1 LISVRGNATL
11 WNPSERSMSTE
22 NPLLSDAPLPGFSRI
37 RAADVVPAIDAVLDD
52 YRRGIDAIIAAG
64 APRQPQSDMF
74 ESVMVEQERLD
85 QRLSRAWAP
94 VSHLH
99 AVADTKELREA
110 YEAAEEKITDF
121 ASALGQNRELYAA
134 VQAVADAPG
143 FAQRARP
150 ERALVEHALRDFR
163 LSGVA
168 LEEPARTRFREIA
181 NELAKLTTAF
191 SNAVLDA
198 TDAWHEHIEDE
209 RDLAGIPESGR
220 AVLREYAR
228 ERGLGG
234 WLVTLKQ
241 PAVQA
246 VLTYADKRDLRERVY
261 WAYQTRASEQG
272 PNAGKFDNS
281 ERMEKILAL
290 RHEAAQ
296 LLGFANAAEESL
308 ATKMAK
314 TPEEVLTFLRD
325 LIARARPVAQREL
338 EELREFA
345 RGELQLDN
353 LAAWDVGYASEKLR
367 LARYALDEEQLKAYF
382 PLPSVLDGMFQ
393 VASRL
398 YGITV
403 EPVHEG
409 VDKWHPDVR
418 YCELR
423 GADGNA
429 MAGMYLDLYARAGK
443 RGGAWM
449 DVCRARFR
457 DGNNMQLPIAFLTC
471 NFAPPADGRPSLL
484 THDDVQTIFHEF
496 GHGLHHMLTR
506 IDLPSIGGIDGVEWD
521 AVELPSQFMENF
533 CWNRQALDLF
543 AKHWSSGESLPGE
556 LFDKMLA
563 ARYFQA
569 GMFLCRQ
576 LEFGLFDFLLHANY
590 DPAHGA
596 RVMEMLEA
604 ARREAAVL
612 HPPAWQRF
620 PHAFTHIFSGGYA
633 AGYYSYLWAEVLS
646 ADVFGAFEEH
656 AAGTRIARDHA
667 GQDDG
672 VIDAAIGARFRDEF
686 LSVGA
691 SRPALESFIAFRGRA
706 PQPDALLRSYGLA
719 V

>member
-1 LISVRGNATL
+1 
-11 WNPSERSMSTE
+11 MSTE
-22 NPLLSDAPLPGFSRI
+22 NPLLSDASLPAFSRI
-37 RAADVVPAIDAVLDD
+37 GAADVVPAIDAILAD
-52 YRRGIDAIIAAG
+52 YQAGIERLTAAG
-64 APRQPQSDMF
+64 APRDF
-74 ESVMVEQERLD
+74 VHVMLEQERLD

-99 AVADTKELREA
+99 AVADTRELRAA
-110 YEAAEEKITDF
+110 YEQAEEKITDF
-121 ASALGQNRELYAA
+121 ASALGQNRDLYAK
-134 VQAVADAPG
+134 VQAVADAPD
-143 FAQRARP
+143 FAQRSRP
-150 ERALVEHALRDFR
+150 ERALVEHALRDFK

-168 LEEPARTRFREIA
+168 LEEPARTRFRDIA
-181 NELAKLTTAF
+181 NELSKLTTAF

-198 TDAWHEHIEDE
+198 TDAWQEHIQDE

-228 ERGLGG
+228 EHELDG

-246 VLTYADKRDLRERVY
+246 VLTYADNRSLRERVY
-261 WAYQTRASEQG
+261 WAYQTRASDQG
-272 PNAGKFDNS
+272 PDAGKFDNS

-308 ATKMAK
+308 ATKMAE
-314 TPEEVLTFLRD
+314 TPNEVLTFLRD
-325 LIARARPVAQREL
+325 LIARAKPVAQHEL
-338 EELREFA
+338 EELRAFA
-345 RGELQLDN
+345 RSELGLEI
-353 LAAWDVGYASEKLR
+353 LESWDVAYASEKLR

-382 PLPSVLDGMFQ
+382 PLPSVMDGMF
-393 VASRL
+393 ALAGKL
-398 YGITV
+398 YGISV
-403 EPVHEG
+403 EPAREP
-409 VDKWHPDVR
+409 VDTWHPDVR
-418 YCELR
+418 YCEVR
-423 GADGNA
+423 D
-429 MAGMYLDLYARAGK
+429 AGGTAIAGVYLDLYARSGK

-457 DGNNMQLPIAFLTC
+457 DGDGVQLPIAFLTC
-471 NFAPPADGRPSLL
+471 NFAPPSGERPSLL
-484 THDDVQTIFHEF
+484 THDDVQTLFHEF

-543 AKHWSSGESLPGE
+543 AKHWSTGERLPDE

-563 ARYFQA
+563 ARHFQA

-590 DPAHGA
+590 DPARGA
-596 RVMEMLEA
+596 RVMETLEA

-620 PHAFTHIFSGGYA
+620 PHAFTHIFAGGYA

-656 AAGTRIARDHA
+656 
-667 GQDDG
+667 G
-672 VIDAAIGARFRDEF
+672 VIDAATGARFRDEF
-686 LSVGA
+686 LGVGA
-691 SRPALESFIAFRGRA
+691 SRPALESFVAFRGRT
-706 PQPDALLRSYGLA
+706 PQPDALLHSYGLQ
-719 V
+719 